1 MPLEECRMSLW
12 PILAVMTALVLAL
25 VLLPILR
32 RPGALA
38 ARREYDLSVYRAQLR
53 ELEREAERGQLG
65 PEEARAARLEVERR
79 MLAAD
84 AEGRAE
90 AGPGRAGRRRWPIAL
105 VLLIALPALSAVL
118 YGRLGR
124 PDLPAT
130 PFAERSDR
138 ADAAANGGA
147 ADASRVPPVETM
159 IGRLEER
166 VAAAPDDLEGWLRLA
181 RAYEMS
187 ENPAKAAGAYERAV
201 ALDGRRAELHAGLAE
216 ASILAAGGVVTEK
229 ARGALERA
237 LALEPGNPRARFYQG
252 LALLQ
257 RGERRPALELWA
269 GLVGDTPADA
279 PYLAMLRARVTAL
292 AEELGIE
299 AADVLPEPAPAA
311 VAERP
316 PGLPAADPEALRA
329 DVARLE
335 AALAR
340 DAKDWQGWIRLAR
353 AHAALEQPAAAA
365 AALARGAEA
374 YEGAPFVQQQFV
386 AAATELGV
394 AAPGAG
400 GAARARG
407 PTDEQMRAAR
417 DLSPEEQAEMI
428 RGMVDGL
435 AARLAEQPDD
445 SEGWRM
451 LARSYGVLGETAKA
465 AEAAKQAATLL
476 PDDPGAQIAYAEA
489 LLALESDDA
498 PLSAAAVDQLQRV
511 VELDQDNPQALF
523 WLGRAAAE
531 QGDSG
536 RARELWQ
543 RLLAQIPADAPQRAQ
558 LQALID
564 RLDSED

>member
-1 MPLEECRMSLW
+1 M
-12 PILAVMTALVLAL
+12 
-25 VLLPILR
+25 
-32 RPGALA
+32 
-38 ARREYDLSVYRAQLR
+38 
-53 ELEREAERGQLG
+53 
-65 PEEARAARLEVERR
+65 
-79 MLAAD
+79 
-84 AEGRAE
+84 
-90 AGPGRAGRRRWPIAL
+90 IA
-105 VLLIALPALSAVL
+105 
-118 YGRLGR
+118 
-124 PDLPAT
+124 
-130 PFAERSDR
+130 
-138 ADAAANGGA
+138 
-147 ADASRVPPVETM
+147 
-159 IGRLEER
+159 RLEER
-166 VAAAPDDLEGWLRLA
+166 VAAVPDDLEGWLRLA
-181 RAYEMS
+181 RAYELS
-187 ENPAKAAGAYERAV
+187 ENPAKAQAAYERAV
-201 ALDGRRAELHAGLAE
+201 ALDGGNAELHAALAE

-292 AEELGIE
+292 AEELGLE
-299 AADVLPEPAPAA
+299 ASDVLPEPAPAA

-316 PGLPAADPEALRA
+316 TVPPSGDPEALRA

-353 AHAALEQPAAAA
+353 AYAALEQPAEAA

-374 YEGAPFVQQQFV
+374 YERAPFVQQQFAT
-386 AAATELGV
+386 AAGELGIT
-394 AAPGAG
+394 APGAAPDD
-400 GAARARG
+400 AAGPRG
-407 PTDEQMRAAR
+407 PTAEQMQAAR

-465 AEAAKQAATLL
+465 AEAAKQAAKLL

-489 LLALESDDA
+489 LLALERDDA
-498 PLSAAAVDQLQRV
+498 PLSATAVDQLQRV
-511 VELDQDNPQALF
+511 AELDADNPQALF

-531 QGDSG
+531 QGDVAH
-536 RARELWQ
+536 ARELWQ

-558 LQALID
+558 LQTLID
-564 RLDSED
+564 RLGGAD